1 MPRPSLAELRRPQL
15 LEAYARSLLKH
26 GSEGATL
33 DRIAEEAGVTR
44 GLVRHYLGNRVDVDR
59 ALLDHV
65 RERYVNRLQALGEGR
80 PPAERL
86 RTLLEAVFAK
96 ETSDPT
102 ARLVDTLIGASADDP
117 VLRERLR
124 EMYLELEHLLD
135 SELAA
140 AHPGSEPAARRR
152 TAYGILCLAGMDE
165 SLADLGFPP
174 DRTASAK
181 ACAEQLI
188 ASLCLIRTLGRCTGD
203 RLASEGDRERG
214 PSTSICSVIAFITRR
229 TSPASPWMHRL
240 S

>member
-86 RTLLEAVFAK
+86 ASILEAVFAK
-96 ETSDPT
+96 ESSDPT
-102 ARLVDTLIGASADDP
+102 ARLVDT
-117 VLRERLR
+117 
-124 EMYLELEHLLD
+124 
-135 SELAA
+135 ELAA
-140 AHPGSEPAARRR
+140 AHPGSEPTARRR
-152 TAYGILCLAGMDE
+152 TAYGILCLAGMNE
-165 SLADLGFPP
+165 SLADLGFPA

-188 ASLCLIRTLGRCTGD
+188 ASL
-203 RLASEGDRERG
+203 A
-214 PSTSICSVIAFITRR
+214 
-229 TSPASPWMHRL
+229 
-240 S
+240 